1 MRIHGEAAEEREE
14 ASGVGERAKSLPP
27 ARLEL
32 EIFNAHTLKIIK
44 MH

>member
-1 MRIHGEAAEEREE
+1 MRIHGEGAEEKDE
-14 ASGVGERAKSLPP
+14 AGKVVERVESLPP
-27 ARLEL
+27 ARL